1 MEKIRLIITEDEPLF
16 RELLLRTLSTEP
28 RLEVVGTAEDAE
40 TAIRLSR
47 KVKPDVAIMDIEL
60 PGEMDGIEAALIIK
74 RERPKTGIVIL
85 SVHSDHRYVSSLPLG
100 DLGGWAYLLKQS
112 VPDLSTL
119 VRAIHGSKEGMMVLD
134 PAVMAKLRPRQD
146 SPVASLTPRLQ
157 EVLRLIAQGYNN
169 AAIAERLVLSER
181 SVEGYVK
188 SIYQELYLSGEP
200 EIHARVKAA
209 LTYLESARKIN
220 F

>member
-1 MEKIRLIITEDEPLF
+1 MEKTRLIITEDEALF
-16 RELLLRTLSTEP
+16 RELLLRTLSSEP
-28 RLEVVGTAEDAE
+28 GLEVVGTAEDAE
-40 TAIRLSR
+40 TAIKLA
-47 KVKPDVAIMDIEL
+47 KELKPDVAIMDIEL
-60 PGEMDGIEAALIIK
+60 PGEMDGIEAALLIK
-74 RERPKTGIVIL
+74 RERPKTGIVVL

-134 PAVMAKLRPRQD
+134 PAVMDRLRPRKD
-146 SPVASLTPRLQ
+146 SSVARLTPRLQ
-157 EVLRLIAQGYNN
+157 EVLRLIAQGFNN
-169 AAIAERLVLSER
+169 SAIAERLVLSER

-188 SIYQELYLSGEP
+188 SIYQELNLSGEP

-209 LTYLESARKIN
+209 LTYLESAQKISM
-220 F
+220 

>member
-28 RLEVVGTAEDAE
+28 RMEVVGTAEDAE
-40 TAIRLSR
+40 TAIKLSR
-47 KVKPDVAIMDIEL
+47 EVKPDVAIMDIEL

-74 RERPKTGIVIL
+74 RERPETGIVIL

-169 AAIAERLVLSER
+169 AAIAERLVLSGR

-188 SIYQELYLSGEP
+188 SIYQELHLSGEP
-200 EIHARVKAA
+200 EIHARVKAT

>member
-28 RLEVVGTAEDAE
+28 RMEVVGTAEDAE
-40 TAIRLSR
+40 TAIKLSR
-47 KVKPDVAIMDIEL
+47 EVKPDVAIMDIEL

-74 RERPKTGIVIL
+74 RERPETGIVIL

-119 VRAIHGSKEGMMVLD
+119 VRAIRGSKEGMMVLD

-157 EVLRLIAQGYNN
+157 EVLRLIAQGYKN

-188 SIYQELYLSGEP
+188 SIYQELHLSGEP
-200 EIHARVKAA
+200 EINARVKAA

>member
-28 RLEVVGTAEDAE
+28 RMEVVGTAEDAE
-40 TAIRLSR
+40 TAIKLSR

-74 RERPKTGIVIL
+74 RERQETGIVIL

-134 PAVMAKLRPRQD
+134 PAVMAKLRPGQD

-169 AAIAERLVLSER
+169 AAIAERLVLSGR

-188 SIYQELYLSGEP
+188 SIYQELHLSGEP
-200 EIHARVKAA
+200 EIHARVKAT

>member
-1 MEKIRLIITEDEPLF
+1 MERTRLIITEDEALF
-16 RELLLRTLSTEP
+16 RELLLRTLSAEP
-28 RLEVVGTAEDAE
+28 GLEVVGTAEDAE
-40 TAIRLSR
+40 TAIKLSR
-47 KVKPDVAIMDIEL
+47 EVKPDVAIMDIEL

-112 VPDLSTL
+112 VPDLSAL
-119 VRAIHGSKEGMMVLD
+119 VRAIQGSKEGMMVLD
-134 PAVMAKLRPRQD
+134 PAVMASLRPRKD
-146 SPVASLTPRLQ
+146 SPVARLTPRLQ
-157 EVLRLIAQGYNN
+157 EVLRLIAQGFNN

-188 SIYQELYLSGEP
+188 SIYQELNLSGEP

-209 LTYLESARKIN
+209 LTYLESAQKIN

>member
-40 TAIRLSR
+40 TAIELFR

-74 RERPKTGIVIL
+74 RERPETGIVIL

-146 SPVASLTPRLQ
+146 SPIASLTPRLQ
-157 EVLRLIAQGYNN
+157 EVLRLIAQGYKN

-188 SIYQELYLSGEP
+188 SIYQELHLSGEP

>member
-74 RERPKTGIVIL
+74 KERPETGIVIL

-134 PAVMAKLRPRQD
+134 PAVMARLRPKQD
-146 SPVASLTPRLQ
+146 SPVARLTPRLQ

-188 SIYQELYLSGEP
+188 SIYQGLHLSGEP
-200 EIHARVKAA
+200 EIHARVKAT

>member
-74 RERPKTGIVIL
+74 RERPETGIVIL

-169 AAIAERLVLSER
+169 AAIAERLVLSGR
-181 SVEGYVK
+181 LVEGYVK
-188 SIYQELYLSGEP
+188 SIYQGLHLSGEP
-200 EIHARVKAA
+200 EIHARVKAT

>member
-74 RERPKTGIVIL
+74 RERPETGIVIL

-169 AAIAERLVLSER
+169 AAIAERLVLSGR

-188 SIYQELYLSGEP
+188 SIYQGLHLSGEP
-200 EIHARVKAA
+200 EIHARVKAT

>member
-1 MEKIRLIITEDEPLF
+1 MEKTRLIITEDEALF
-16 RELLLRTLSTEP
+16 RELLLRTLSSEP
-28 RLEVVGTAEDAE
+28 GLEVVGTAEDAE
-40 TAIRLSR
+40 TAIKLA
-47 KVKPDVAIMDIEL
+47 KELKPDVAIMDIEL
-60 PGEMDGIEAALIIK
+60 PGEMDGIEAALLIK
-74 RERPKTGIVIL
+74 RERPKIGIVVL

-134 PAVMAKLRPRQD
+134 PAVMARLRPRKD
-146 SPVASLTPRLQ
+146 SPVARLTPRLQ
-157 EVLRLIAQGYNN
+157 EVLRLIAQGFNN
-169 AAIAERLVLSER
+169 SAIAERLVLSER

-188 SIYQELYLSGEP
+188 SIYQELNLSGEP

-209 LTYLESARKIN
+209 LTYLESAQKISM
-220 F
+220 

>member
-28 RLEVVGTAEDAE
+28 RVEVVGPAEDAE
-40 TAIRLSR
+40 TAIKLSM

-74 RERPKTGIVIL
+74 RERPETGIVIL

-119 VRAIHGSKEGMMVLD
+119 VRAIHGSKEGMMMLD

-169 AAIAERLVLSER
+169 AAIAERLVLSGR

-188 SIYQELYLSGEP
+188 SIYQGLYLSGEP
-200 EIHARVKAA
+200 EIHARVKAT

>member
-47 KVKPDVAIMDIEL
+47 EVKPDVAIMDIEL

>member
-28 RLEVVGTAEDAE
+28 RMEVVGTAEDAE
-40 TAIRLSR
+40 TAIKLSR
-47 KVKPDVAIMDIEL
+47 EVKPDVAIMDIEL

-74 RERPKTGIVIL
+74 RERPETGIVIL

-188 SIYQELYLSGEP
+188 SIYQELHLSGEP

>member
-28 RLEVVGTAEDAE
+28 RMEVVGTAEDAE
-40 TAIRLSR
+40 TAIKLSR
-47 KVKPDVAIMDIEL
+47 EVKPDVAIMDIEL

-74 RERPKTGIVIL
+74 KERPETGIVIL

-119 VRAIHGSKEGMMVLD
+119 VHAIHGSKEGMMVLD

-188 SIYQELYLSGEP
+188 SIYQGLHLSGEP
-200 EIHARVKAA
+200 EIHARVKAT